1 MINKISCLPI
11 CNRSDLMTG
20 KRRAGLGCLTL
31 EMTLSAKDSS
41 RTVMKQVNGGIIR
54 ERGCHNL
61 GRGGREGKLSME
73 YGDRRVER
81 GSLISL

>member
-41 RTVMKQVNGGIIR
+41 RTVMKQVNGGILER
-54 ERGCHNL
+54 EGAIIWGGEG
-61 GRGGREGKLSME
+61 GRGNYLWNMVIEESREAL
-73 YGDRRVER
+73 
-81 GSLISL
+81 